1 MRTGAGSGPAG
12 RGAGYYRARLRN
24 RQDRRIPLK
33 PTRRRSD
40 DGYAMLIHP
49 GPMSNTERQRRF
61 RERHPGYY
69 GRLRRRRKLAM
80 PLVEAAVAPTPAAI
94 ATATSLA
101 NLPPMPSAPEPLS
114 GMAFAH
120 RAEAA

>member
-1 MRTGAGSGPAG
+1 
-12 RGAGYYRARLRN
+12 
-24 RQDRRIPLK
+24 
-33 PTRRRSD
+33 
-40 DGYAMLIHP
+40 MLIHP

-69 GRLRRRRKLAM
+69 GRLRRRRKIVMGLAQAG
-80 PLVEAAVAPTPAAI
+80 VNPTPAAI
-94 ATATSLA
+94 ATTTVIA